1 MLDYS
6 QIRSHCMAKPGTT
19 EETPFDEVTVTFK
32 VKGKMFVLIS
42 PEGAP
47 LRMNLKCDPE
57 TAEALRELYEAVGP
71 GYHMNKTHWNT
82 VTIDGSIHD
91 DEILRMIDYSYQ
103 LVAEGLPRSARA
115 EIGLQEKPR

>member
-19 EETPFDEVTVTFK
+19 EETPFDEITVTFK
-32 VKGKMFVLIS
+32 VKGKMYVLIN
-42 PEGAP
+42 PEGMP

-57 TAEALRELYEAVGP
+57 TAEALRELHQAIQP

-82 VTIDGSIHD
+82 VTIDGSIPD
-91 DEILRMIDYSYQ
+91 DEILRMIDYSYK
-103 LVAEGLPRSARA
+103 LVAESLPKSVRA
-115 EIGLQEKPR
+115 ELGLQEKPR